1 MVNLNRKL
9 SGVAR
14 PRDSDTTR
22 RLLIKAVG
30 ELLAEKGFA
39 HLGVNAVA
47 RQAGVDKVLIYRYF
61 GGLPGLIKAFGQEE
75 DFWPSIDELAGGD
88 IELFRNMPLPDKM
101 NSLGSNFIKAIRKRP
116 LTQEIMAWE
125 MIQRNELTIE
135 LETIRETRMLRFAEM
150 FFPPEAARID
160 LMAII
165 AIIGAGISYLACR
178 ARWVRWYNGVDL
190 KDDEGWQRIESGVQR
205 IIKGVTK
212 NL

>member
-1 MVNLNRKL
+1 MENPNKKP
-9 SGVAR
+9 SNITR
-14 PRDSDTTR
+14 PRDSDATR
-22 RLLIKAVG
+22 GLLIKAVG

-75 DFWPSIDELAGGD
+75 DFWPSIEELAGGD
-88 IELFRNMPLPDKM
+88 IESFRKLALPDKM
-101 NSLGSNFIKAIRKRP
+101 NFLGSNFIKAIRDRP

-135 LETIRETRMLRFAEM
+135 LETIRETRMLKFAEM
-150 FFPPEAARID
+150 FFPPETENID

-190 KDDEGWQRIESGVQR
+190 KDDEGWQRIESGVRR
-205 IIKGVTK
+205 IINGIAKE
-212 NL
+212 L